1 MSDRRRAERR
11 GRRAE
16 KLAALWLMA
25 RGFTILHHRRRMQA
39 IEIDLVAR
47 RRGLVLL
54 VEVKYRRSTNMAAAA
69 VSPWA
74 AERLRRAAQQLAG
87 EMLARGEKIS
97 VRVDMIAIAPW
108 RLPRHVPG
116 IA

>member
-1 MSDRRRAERR
+1 
-11 GRRAE
+11 
-16 KLAALWLMA
+16 
-25 RGFTILHHRRRMQA
+25 MQA

-54 VEVKYRRSTNMAAAA
+54 VEVKYRGSRDAATAA

-74 AERLRRAAQQLAG
+74 AERLRRAAHQIAG
-87 EMLARGEKIS
+87 EMLGRGEKIS

-108 RLPRHVPG
+108 RLPHHVPG